1 MRSII
6 HENNAKAFN
15 TKYMQTSN
23 LESSFH
29 SGSQVIGLPNPF
41 QSSVQELVVFNVLL
55 HVDFSVNIMA
65 KYSQNLSF
73 ERIGFKNAIRL
84 KHVLLKTTSHKTLHH
99 FCPHAFM
106 PLSKYKQKTGS
117 NKTKQHTYYR
127 ERKTQ
132 ICEGETI
139 FERV

>member
-1 MRSII
+1 
-6 HENNAKAFN
+6 
-15 TKYMQTSN
+15 MQTSN

-41 QSSVQELVVFNVLL
+41 QSSVQKLDVVFNVLL

-84 KHVLLKTTSHKTLHH
+84 KHVLLKTTGHKTLRH

-106 PLSKYKQKTGS
+106 PLSKYKQK
-117 NKTKQHTYYR
+117 NRKQQNETTYILVR